1 MGIGNQ
7 DLLMEVDTGASL
19 SIISE
24 KTYSSLHNAPQL
36 QSTEARLRTYTG
48 ESLPV
53 LGSITVTVHHNNQQ
67 KTLPLLIVQGEGP
80 SLLGRDWLEHLQLDW
95 AAIHKICSG
104 EDVQVMLDRHA
115 EVFKEELGSLRDT
128 KVKLH
133 VDPSVQPKSC
143 KPRRVPFSVKHKVE
157 VELQRLQEESVIE
170 PVQFSHWATPI
181 VPITKQD
188 GTVRICG
195 DYKTTLNRA
204 LRSEVYPLPRIEE
217 LFTALTGGE
226 QFSKLDLSHAYQQ
239 LVLEDDSQML
249 TTIITHKGLFKYN
262 RLPFGVTTAPSIF
275 QRIMEN
281 LLQGLHH
288 VTVYIRTCHREFES
302 RAPCHVRR
310 SVDTI

>member
-1 MGIGNQ
+1 MCRFKQATCHKCNKRGHIARVCHNSQPSNRQGQPSRSGSLHQISQAQEAPEDDSTDEVYALYNLPGSRTKPIQAVVGIGNQ

-36 QSTEARLRTYTG
+36 QSTEARLRTHTG

-157 VELQRLQEESVIE
+157 VELQRL
-170 PVQFSHWATPI
+170 
-181 VPITKQD
+181 
-188 GTVRICG
+188 
-195 DYKTTLNRA
+195 
-204 LRSEVYPLPRIEE
+204 
-217 LFTALTGGE
+217 
-226 QFSKLDLSHAYQQ
+226 
-239 LVLEDDSQML
+239 
-249 TTIITHKGLFKYN
+249 
-262 RLPFGVTTAPSIF
+262 
-275 QRIMEN
+275 
-281 LLQGLHH
+281 
-288 VTVYIRTCHREFES
+288 
-302 RAPCHVRR
+302 
-310 SVDTI
+310 